1 MKKAALLF
9 LIWIALPVAALE
21 LQEVTTG
28 DNTQVQK
35 PPESFSDYRAFVV
48 DNDQSMF
55 VYLAPELAAKARA
68 VATGWSGLYA
78 IRLEIGGK
86 VYLLH
91 YDDGESD
98 DPTFIVESPAW
109 GQEVYLYGEK
119 LFVSAGGNFYL
130 TTRNG
135 NAYNLRQK
143 YALTDTGLKEVQ
155 QSFYLVDMTCPTTGF
170 TQLYQSPCGGGKKV
184 AAVPAGSQ
192 VRVLLQDPNSTCDQP
207 QYLVKTSFGLLGW
220 VGSSAGHLDYSE
232 GQPLGCLRT
241 FGD

>member
-1 MKKAALLF
+1 MKNAVLWF
-9 LIWIALPVAALE
+9 LMCVALPAVALE
-21 LQEVTTG
+21 LQEVTVG
-28 DNTQVQK
+28 GNPQLQP

-48 DNDQSMF
+48 DTEQSMF
-55 VYLAPELAAKARA
+55 VYLAPALADKASA

-91 YDDGESD
+91 YDEGASD
-98 DPTFIVESPAW
+98 DPTFIVESPSW

-135 NAYNLRQK
+135 NAYNVRQK
-143 YALTDTGLKEVQ
+143 YSLTDSGLKEVP

-184 AAVPAGSQ
+184 AAVPAGSE
-192 VRVLLQDPNSTCDQP
+192 VRVLLQDPNSACDQP

-220 VGSSAGHLDYSE
+220 VGSSAGHLNYSE